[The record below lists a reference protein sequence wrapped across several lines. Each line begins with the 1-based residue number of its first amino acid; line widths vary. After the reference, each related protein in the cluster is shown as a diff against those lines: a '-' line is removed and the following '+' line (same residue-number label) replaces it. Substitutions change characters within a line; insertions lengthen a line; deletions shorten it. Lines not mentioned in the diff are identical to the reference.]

1 MTSYANDKD
10 QVGKRQ
16 ETSGKPQKA
25 EKETAPRPHLK
36 TFGGAGWWA
45 RAWVGGGAPF
55 CYHERSSKSEGIP
68 VVFSTS
74 SSNTWEM

>member
-1 MTSYANDKD
+1 MS
-10 QVGKRQ
+10 
-16 ETSGKPQKA
+16 QKA
-25 EKETAPRPHLK
+25 EKETAPPLRLN
-36 TFGGAGWWA
+36 TFGSDGWWA
-45 RAWVGGGAPF
+45 RAWVSGRAPF

>member
-25 EKETAPRPHLK
+25 EKETVPRPHLK
-36 TFGGAGWWA
+36 TFGGASWWA
-45 RAWVGGGAPF
+45 RAWVGGWGHHFAIMRGVASLKA
-55 CYHERSSKSEGIP
+55 YL
-68 VVFSTS
+68 
-74 SSNTWEM
+74 